1 MILDPKE
8 LKNLHKDQLG
18 TETEPRFRGRWE
30 SIGQLWWG
38 NPSQHEGF
46 RLGKKKKIKK
56 KFLGIGYVVRKHSG
70 SRSLEGFVSYTPV
83 TKLIIPEC

>member
-30 SIGQLWWG
+30 SIASSGG
-38 NPSQHEGF
+38 ETPHNM
-46 RLGKKKKIKK
+46 RDLGWAKKIKK

-70 SRSLEGFVSYTPV
+70 SRSLEGFVSYTPA

>member
-1 MILDPKE
+1 MILDLKE

-30 SIGQLWWG
+30 SIGQLWWE

-46 RLGKKKKIKK
+46 RLGKKNSKE
-56 KFLGIGYVVRKHSG
+56 V
-70 SRSLEGFVSYTPV
+70 SRYRICGEETFWKQEFRRLCQLYSSDKVDYT
-83 TKLIIPEC
+83 